1 MAYAVL
7 QPLAGLLKG
16 PDMKKEGFLLRTV
29 TRATVILLL
38 GEYLI
43 DLRIGSNMYR
53 EHSCPASVETL
64 SPFQGGACCTGWPR
78 LLVHPLSVSAGLLM
92 SRSRSLPSLSNI
104 VSAEER
110 TAFGE
115 QFTNIS

>member
-1 MAYAVL
+1 MPCLNPASVTPIRPPLIFKRFQILGLVLMAYAVL

-43 DLRIGSNMYR
+43 DLRIGLNMYR
-53 EHSCPASVETL
+53 EHSCLASVETL
-64 SPFQGGACCTGWPR
+64 SPFQGDACCTG
-78 LLVHPLSVSAGLLM
+78 
-92 SRSRSLPSLSNI
+92 
-104 VSAEER
+104 
-110 TAFGE
+110 
-115 QFTNIS
+115 